1 MKRTISKE
9 QITIIKSVL
18 QREIGRTWPIFLLS
32 CLLKR
37 KGLFSDTRWAKNAGA
52 EAAFAKRLAL
62 IASVYR
68 AFVEKSGREKA
79 FSIIKEIVVPVG
91 CSEQWAHF
99 HSLGLSQEQGMGR
112 LMKFHNLMDRKGAPQ
127 FNSRNYVKRNE
138 KTCHFKITRCVFH
151 DFFTDVQFPEL
162 TKLFCEVDKEF
173 FPHAFHEFSFH
184 RDGSWE
190 NTIAYGKDH
199 CEFIFERKE

>member
-1 MKRTISKE
+1 MKHMISKGK
-9 QITIIKSVL
+9 ITIIKSLL
-18 QREIGRTWPIFLLS
+18 QREIGRTWPLFLLS

-37 KGLFSDTRWAKNAGA
+37 KGLFASTRWAKNAGA

-68 AFVEKSGREKA
+68 TLVEKSGREKA
-79 FSIIKEIVVPVG
+79 FSIIKRIVVPVG

-127 FNSRNYVKRNE
+127 FNTRDYIKQNDTS
-138 KTCHFKITRCVFH
+138 CHFIITRCVFN
-151 DFFTDVQFPEL
+151 DFFT
-162 TKLFCEVDKEF
+162 EV
-173 FPHAFHEFSFH
+173 
-184 RDGSWE
+184 
-190 NTIAYGKDH
+190 
-199 CEFIFERKE
+199 